1 MKLENVKNIE
11 GLFDVIRE
19 CNGRVDLVNVDMA
32 LNLKS
37 EVARYFAMT
46 EIFEDGR
53 ARNMELVVYDPEDRK
68 KIEEYVEKENA
79 NEGRE
84 RKCVWIGERNQ
95 SKQVPNGS

>member
-1 MKLENVKNIE
+1 MDCGIKMKLENVKNIE

-53 ARNMELVVYDPEDRK
+53 ARNMELVIYDPEDRK
-68 KIEEYVEKENA
+68 KIEEYIEKENA

-84 RKCVWIGERNQ
+84 RKCIWIGKRNQ
-95 SKQVPNGS
+95 SK